1 MYDQQNMQQQTLYD
15 QYASLTQEY
24 KAKYGDDTVVLME
37 VGSFLEYY
45 DCDRR
50 LGADVPRISQILN
63 VQATRRNKSVAEVSR
78 TNPSMGGIPSVAATK
93 YINVLV
99 EAGFTVVLCR
109 QVPGTNPPK
118 REVTEV
124 LSAATGVCS
133 DFCVDRGVPSS
144 AVASLPPA
152 ILVVHVEAGKGWQAI
167 GWAVLELATGRS
179 TVGEASSRPWESLRS
194 WVVDRIGCTVCVSEV
209 VVSMSMN
216 KKEDNEDDVCDRVCS
231 HVGQP
236 RRAVRVRPALVDP
249 VEQNRVLERAYPC
262 RGMLTPAEFV
272 DLERSPYALAAFCL
286 AVAYAAEH
294 RACLVN
300 RLLRPERVV
309 VDEDVAR
316 HMELSASTLQQLG
329 VVGTGES
336 SEGTLMHLLNRC
348 RTAMGRR
355 AFRARLAMP
364 MSDAAVLEARWAEV
378 GTMVIDR
385 GDAGV
390 SDVRKALDGI
400 GIDLETAF
408 RSLCLKRASASD
420 LASLASGLL
429 AARAAV
435 LMVCEKN
442 DDGCK
447 CNATCEAIAAAVHAR
462 LDQDATS
469 PSSKNPFR
477 RGVNATVDAAHDELD
492 SARSVF
498 YQAAAALNAEIGQDH
513 VRIEDADIMFLSVT
527 GRRWAA
533 AVASGAAGRARV
545 EPWFSGR
552 DCTLQTDGGG
562 PPRLQHPLLGAEAS
576 ERVRRASSA
585 LAARVSEALSQLQD
599 EIVDAYADPFW
610 SFVAP
615 RVADVDVLACC
626 AHNAIRLGHTRPSID
641 AAEKNDVSAVALRHP
656 VIEVLSGRRD
666 AYVANDISLGS
677 DAGMVLY
684 GINAV
689 GKSSLM
695 KAVGLA
701 VVMAQCGMFV
711 AANSFVMRA
720 PFQRLFTRIGLR
732 DDLLRGQSTFM
743 VEMRDLRDI
752 LRHATDRRS
761 LVIGDELC
769 AGTESA
775 SALAIVGAGVLH
787 LTRRG
792 VPFVFATHL
801 HELLDVPVVRA
812 AIDEKRLQVAHL
824 SVHYDEAVDGRLVY
838 DRRLAPGSGDACYGL
853 EVCKALDLDAAF
865 LVTAETIRA
874 SMTSEKTS
882 WMRSRRSKYNGG
894 CIVDVCAVCGD
905 PASDT
910 HHIKPQK
917 LRGELGNARM
927 DHVSN
932 LAPLCE
938 RCHHDV
944 HRGKL
949 DIAGFVATSDGVK
962 LRLQKS

>member
-1 MYDQQNMQQQTLYD
+1 
-15 QYASLTQEY
+15 
-24 KAKYGDDTVVLME
+24 
-37 VGSFLEYY
+37 
-45 DCDRR
+45 
-50 LGADVPRISQILN
+50 
-63 VQATRRNKSVAEVSR
+63 
-78 TNPSMGGIPSVAATK
+78 
-93 YINVLV
+93 
-99 EAGFTVVLCR
+99 
-109 QVPGTNPPK
+109 
-118 REVTEV
+118 
-124 LSAATGVCS
+124 
-133 DFCVDRGVPSS
+133 
-144 AVASLPPA
+144 
-152 ILVVHVEAGKGWQAI
+152 
-167 GWAVLELATGRS
+167 
-179 TVGEASSRPWESLRS
+179 
-194 WVVDRIGCTVCVSEV
+194 VSEV
-209 VVSMSMN
+209 VVSISMS
-216 KKEDNEDDVCDRVCS
+216 KDREENEDKVCDKVCA

-236 RRAVRVRPALVDP
+236 RRAVRVRPAAVDP
-249 VEQNRVLERAYPC
+249 VEQNRVLERAYPS

-309 VDEDVAR
+309 AFLGQDDR

-329 VVGTGES
+329 VVGSGEI

-355 AFRARLAMP
+355 AFRVRLAMP
-364 MSDAAVLEARWAEV
+364 MSDAAALEARWAEV
-378 GTMVIDR
+378 GAMVDK
-385 GDAGV
+385 GV

-400 GIDLETAF
+400 GIDLDTAF

-429 AARAAV
+429 AARAAILLV
-435 LMVCEKN
+435 GET

-447 CNATCEAIAAAVHAR
+447 CSATCEAIAAAVHAR
-462 LDQDATS
+462 LDPDTNA
-469 PSSKNPFR
+469 KNPFR
-477 RGVNATVDAAHDELD
+477 RGVNAAVDAAHEELD

-513 VRIEDADIMFLSVT
+513 VRIEDGEFMFLSVT

-533 AVASGAAGRARV
+533 AVTSGAVARAKV

-562 PPRLQHPLLGAEAS
+562 PPRLQHPLIGAEAS
-576 ERVRRASSA
+576 ERARRASSA
-585 LAARVSEALSQLQD
+585 LSARVYEALAQLQD
-599 EIVDAYADPFW
+599 EIVEAYADPFW

-626 AHNAIRLGHTRPSID
+626 AHNAIRLGHARPLID
-641 AAEKNDVSAVALRHP
+641 AAAERDVSAAALRHP
-656 VIEVLSGRRD
+656 VIEVLPGRRD

-711 AANSFVMRA
+711 AADSFVMRA

-775 SALAIVGAGVLH
+775 SALAIVGAGILH

-801 HELLDVPVVRA
+801 HELLDVPVVKA

-824 SVHYDEAVDGRLVY
+824 SVHYDEAVEGRLVY

-865 LVTAETIRA
+865 LVTAEAIRK

-894 CIVDVCAVCGD
+894 CVVDVCAVCGD
-905 PASDT
+905 PASET

-917 LRGELGNARM
+917 LRGDLGDARM

-938 RCHHDV
+938 RCHREV

-962 LRLQKS
+962 LRLSEKKR